1 MAAAAAETGEGG
13 LFLEW
18 KFGGEAGRVALP
30 ADGSEVVLGRGAPAA
45 VQDVRAS
52 RRQVAV
58 AVGRDGAVRVRALGL
73 NPALVEPDTF
83 LVRQAPA
90 PAVLPVGGTLC
101 LLCDRTYPFTLR
113 AAPKPKPTA
122 RWQWRAD
129 DGWCDYAA
137 PVAARLEAARRS
149 GTARVDIDSERFV
162 DVPALLQRRKDDPS
176 KRREVRR
183 VLLSPAAPPPAA
195 APAVVPHKSS
205 ASTTS
210 KALDGCVVHFVDA
223 DDFRA
228 ESALCAQAEA
238 LGAQLVAA
246 VKGVTH
252 FVVAPAT
259 AAASTR
265 VQALLRSLAEAGT
278 GVPVVAPEWLREC
291 VRTQTVCPTAPYA
304 VAAPPPAKAARRTI
318 DSLFGAPAAPAAAA
332 ATAGHKRV
340 VWYWRADDGSWTP
353 YSDALS
359 RKIESVYAHPE
370 SDETRVVIDKL
381 RYVDLVMMKQRHH
394 INDDLE
400 RDIKRE
406 VL

>member
-1 MAAAAAETGEGG
+1 M
-13 LFLEW
+13 
-18 KFGGEAGRVALP
+18 ALP
-30 ADGSEVVLGRGAPAA
+30 VGREVVLGRGAPAA
-45 VQDVRAS
+45 VRDTRTS

-58 AVGRDGAVRVRALGL
+58 TAAADGVVRVRALGL
-73 NPALVEPDTF
+73 NPALVAPDTF
-83 LVRQAPA
+83 LVRQDAA

-101 LLCDRTYPFTLR
+101 LLCDGTYPFVLR
-113 AAPKPKPTA
+113 RDAPAPAPKPKPKPTPA
-122 RWQWRAD
+122 PAPAPRWQWRAD

-137 PVAARLEAARRS
+137 AVAARLEDARRR
-149 GTARVDIDSERFV
+149 GVARVDIDRERFV

-183 VLLSPAAPPPAA
+183 VAPSVSAAAAAGAANAA
-195 APAVVPHKSS
+195 APSHKSTS
-205 ASTTS
+205 SSSTSSTP
-210 KALDGCVVHFVDA
+210 LDGCVVHFVDA

-228 ESALCAQAEA
+228 ESALCKRAEQ
-238 LGAQLVAA
+238 LGAQMVAA

-252 FVVAPAT
+252 LVVAPAT

-265 VQALLRSLAEAGT
+265 VQALLRSLAEAGA
-278 GVPVVAPEWLREC
+278 GVPVVSPAWLREC

-304 VAAPPPAKAARRTI
+304 VTAPPPAKAPRRTI
-318 DSLFGAPAAPAAAA
+318 DSLFGAPAPAAAPAAAPK
-332 ATAGHKRV
+332 TQKRV

-359 RKIESVYAHPE
+359 RKIEGVFARPE

-381 RYVDLVMMKQRHH
+381 RYVDLVLMKQRHH